1 MKGCFDGCVVL
12 RECVISI
19 VIPGDIA
26 EYYHISHIS
35 PPAAQMVSHLHPDS
49 SPYHPHCIVG
59 VWFKQ
64 PLIFD
69 RLLLPVLRKRKQ

>member
-49 SPYHPHCIVG
+49 SLYHPYCWCFVQTAIDF
-59 VWFKQ
+59 WQIAFTSS
-64 PLIFD
+64 
-69 RLLLPVLRKRKQ
+69 